1 MPTGG
6 GGRLLA
12 LQYCKGGGDVP
23 STSDV
28 PSVLTG
34 AFTYTLN
41 THTNSPDTLVYTV
54 IHSGTEARYAAAAS
68 PYCFF
73 PVLMNPALRPSNP
86 ARSSFFSLLAFLLSS
101 LVWERAARLSLRL

>member
-1 MPTGG
+1 MSTGG

-41 THTNSPDTLVYTV
+41 TRTYSPDTLLYTV
-54 IHSGTEARYAAAAS
+54 IHSGTEVQYAAAAR

-73 PVLMNPALRPSNP
+73 PVLMNPALRPLNP
-86 ARSSFFSLLAFLLSS
+86 
-101 LVWERAARLSLRL
+101 VYPPCIPYTPYMGYGI